1 MTAKYFQP
9 MGVSISHISI
19 KLWKISTLDFL
30 KKFWH
35 WLREKN
41 SKISIKEGDKHL
53 LLQIAED
60 FEDLNMVN

>member
-1 MTAKYFQP
+1 MN
-9 MGVSISHISI
+9 
-19 KLWKISTLDFL
+19 
-30 KKFWH
+30 

-41 SKISIKEGDKHL
+41 SKISTKEGDKHL